1 MSTCSNN
8 LQNEDLPYQSRQQPH
23 SPRRSGPS
31 SSVKAKAGGLPKDLF
46 GLDLD
51 EDTIAR
57 CANQFEQDRKRWE
70 AASFE
75 EWCAGIDEIAVKFT
89 NILDMVRTI

>member
-1 MSTCSNN
+1 
-8 LQNEDLPYQSRQQPH
+8 
-23 SPRRSGPS
+23 
-31 SSVKAKAGGLPKDLF
+31 LPKDLF

-51 EDTIAR
+51 KDTIAR

-89 NILDMVRTI
+89 NVLDTVRTTQLPLLYYVSHPFSGERSYNVGLVNV